1 MDPSGPPPLEDGA
14 PAARAPDHVEE
25 RDFTFKLE
33 ARMVFPESYQGEAD
47 GFAWAPEF
55 QQLCQKIVAQV
66 VQTAQ
71 REGWSVVPANRGR
84 NPRDEA
90 VLVVTKKA

>member
-1 MDPSGPPPLEDGA
+1 MDPSSPGDAPRPP
-14 PAARAPDHVEE
+14 APDYVEE
-25 RDFTFKLE
+25 RDFSFRLE

-55 QQLCQKIVAQV
+55 QQLCQKVIAQV

-84 NPRDEA
+84 STSDEA
-90 VLVVTKKA
+90 VLVVTKRP

>member
-1 MDPSGPPPLEDGA
+1 MEPSSPGDAPKP
-14 PAARAPDHVEE
+14 PAAPDYVEE
-25 RDFTFKLE
+25 RDFTFRLE

-47 GFAWAPEF
+47 GYAWAPGF
-55 QQLCQKIVAQV
+55 QQLCQKVIAQV

-84 NPRDEA
+84 STSDEA
-90 VLVVTKKA
+90 VLVVTKKV

>member
-1 MDPSGPPPLEDGA
+1 MPPSGPGPHDVAA
-14 PAARAPDHVEE
+14 PAARAPDYLEE

-55 QQLCQKIVAQV
+55 QQLCQKMVAQV

-84 NPRDEA
+84 NPREEA